1 MDSRNVVFQAVCS
14 ASGIHVTATITR
26 ASGYG
31 GAVLKFTMWRPLVR
45 LDLPYTGKQ
54 PEVAVTWRMVS
65 SAGEEIHQGD
75 LPNGLLQHYPFTLK
89 YAAP

>member
-1 MDSRNVVFQAVCS
+1 
-14 ASGIHVTATITR
+14 
-26 ASGYG
+26 
-31 GAVLKFTMWRPLVR
+31 MWRPLVR
-45 LDLPYTGKQ
+45 LDLSYTGKQ